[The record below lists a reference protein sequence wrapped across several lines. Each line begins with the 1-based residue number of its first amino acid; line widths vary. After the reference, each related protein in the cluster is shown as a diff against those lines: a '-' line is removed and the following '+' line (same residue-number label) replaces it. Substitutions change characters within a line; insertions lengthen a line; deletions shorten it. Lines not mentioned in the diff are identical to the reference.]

1 MSTPSAARIDD
12 GLLHTSIFAE
22 IASAVIE
29 IAISTAVNALAIG
42 LVALAAGVEV
52 CTLGFGTV
60 LAIGIVVGAVMLVTG
75 ASAKVH
81 EFAQWAGNKMFP
93 PGIEANIST
102 GSKNVSINSKRAARA
117 AFIMVPVTV
126 EASEPPEP
134 PDMSFIDSMS
144 EILSEMWRPTVA
156 SAAPGTTP
164 VDYDRILCKKH
175 PSPILPNV
183 IDTTV
188 AGADMGAGPMA
199 AAAADAPA
207 PGGTDGSAGPLSAF
221 GPTTATTVTTGL
233 GKDVDDISAL
243 SPSLQKDLKDLKNEG
258 WKVKYGEAGKGSFA
272 RRDPIEPLIILD
284 SNLKSDPKKAT
295 QVLAHEVGHA
305 KYPYVADVSS
315 KKAYVN
321 GALADEGAGSV
332 NNIKVQREIL
342 ATTGGKTDIGISGN
356 SANHKG
362 YNDAYDQYLKDGNN
376 AAANQKMGEVFGKGE
391 QVSRPPY
398 PPYEKYYGDW
408 YDKNYPQKK

>member
-22 IASAVIE
+22 IASTVIE
-29 IAISTAVNALAIG
+29 MAITFAVDALAIG

-117 AFIMVPVTV
+117 AFIMVPVSV
-126 EASEPPEP
+126 EASEPPEA
-134 PDMSFIDSMS
+134 PDISLLDSMS
-144 EILSEMWRPTVA
+144 QILSEMWRPTIA
-156 SAAPGTTP
+156 SAAPGTAP

-188 AGADMGAGPMA
+188 AGGESEADAKPAPVA
-199 AAAADAPA
+199 AAEP
-207 PGGTDGSAGPLSAF
+207 
-221 GPTTATTVTTGL
+221 VTEP
-233 GKDVDDISAL
+233 DL
-243 SPSLQKDLKDLKNEG
+243 SPPSFLTLSTLEGLKRGVTGEEAARRGALTRAVTLPAVAGSLGAVAAAPVGLAA
-258 WKVKYGEAGKGSFA
+258 GEAAGIAGA
-272 RRDPIEPLIILD
+272 AVG
-284 SNLKSDPKKAT
+284 KKA
-295 QVLAHEVGHA
+295 VEVA
-305 KYPYVADVSS
+305 TS
-315 KKAYVN
+315 KKAREVAVTVMQATAQVEKYMGVQPGLASAAPASA
-321 GALADEGAGSV
+321 GAITRA
-332 NNIKVQREIL
+332 
-342 ATTGGKTDIGISGN
+342 ATEAAK
-356 SANHKG
+356 
-362 YNDAYDQYLKDGNN
+362 N
-376 AAANQKMGEVFGKGE
+376 AAMNRGVPAVI
-391 QVSRPPY
+391 RPGLP
-398 PPYEKYYGDW
+398 K
-408 YDKNYPQKK
+408 

>member
-29 IAISTAVNALAIG
+29 MAITFAVDALAIG
-42 LVALAAGVEV
+42 LVALAVGVEV
-52 CTLGFGTV
+52 CSLGFGTV
-60 LAIGIVVGAVMLVTG
+60 LAIGIVVGAAMLVTG

-126 EASEPPEP
+126 EASEPPEA
-134 PDMSFIDSMS
+134 PDISLLDSMS
-144 EILSEMWRPTVA
+144 QILSEMWRPTIA

-188 AGADMGAGPMA
+188 AGGESEADPAPVA
-199 AAAADAPA
+199 SAAPA
-207 PGGTDGSAGPLSAF
+207 EMPEMSPPTFGTFSTFEGLKRGVTGDEAARRGALTRAVTLPAVAGSLGAVA
-221 GPTTATTVTTGL
+221 TAPVTA
-233 GKDVDDISAL
+233 IA
-243 SPSLQKDLKDLKNEG
+243 
-258 WKVKYGEAGKGSFA
+258 GEAAG
-272 RRDPIEPLIILD
+272 
-284 SNLKSDPKKAT
+284 
-295 QVLAHEVGHA
+295 
-305 KYPYVADVSS
+305 VA
-315 KKAYVN
+315 
-321 GALADEGAGSV
+321 GALAGKKAVEIATS
-332 NNIKVQREIL
+332 KTAREIAVTVMQ
-342 ATTGGKTDIGISGN
+342 ATAQIEKSMGVQPGLSSTAPASAGAITKAAVEAAKQSAWKRASTPLIS
-356 SANHKG
+356 
-362 YNDAYDQYLKDGNN
+362 
-376 AAANQKMGEVFGKGE
+376 
-391 QVSRPPY
+391 R
-398 PPYEKYYGDW
+398 
-408 YDKNYPQKK
+408 

>member
-29 IAISTAVNALAIG
+29 MAVNLAVDALAVG

-60 LAIGIVVGAVMLVTG
+60 LAIGIVVGAVMLLTG

-117 AFIMVPVTV
+117 AFIMTPVTV
-126 EASEPPEP
+126 EASEPPEA
-134 PDMSFIDSMS
+134 PDISLLDSMS
-144 EILSEMWRPTVA
+144 QILSEMWRPTIA

-188 AGADMGAGPMA
+188 SGEDMGSDPMA
-199 AAAADAPA
+199 LAAPAPAADAPA
-207 PGGTDGSAGPLSAF
+207 PGGAAPVA
-221 GPTTATTVTTGL
+221 TGL
-233 GKDVDDISAL
+233 GKDVDDIAAL
-243 SPSLQKDLKDLKNEG
+243 SPSLQQDLKDLTQNPDKSKQWRIVDG
-258 WKVKYGEAGKGSFA
+258 VPGDGSFA
-272 RRDPIEPLIILD
+272 TRSNKTITMDP
-284 SNLKSDPKKAT
+284 NLKSDPKQAT
-295 QVLAHEVGHA
+295 RVLAHEVGHA
-305 KYPYVADVSS
+305 KYPYVPDVSS
-315 KKAYVN
+315 KKAYIN
-321 GALADEGAGSV
+321 GALADEGAGTV

-342 ATTGGKTDIGISGN
+342 AATGGKTDIGIAGN

-362 YNDAYDQYLKDGNN
+362 YNDAYDQYQKDGNA
-376 AAANQKMGEVFGKGE
+376 AAANQKIGNVFGKGE
-391 QVSRPPY
+391 HASTTGKPL
-398 PPYEKYYGDW
+398 YEKHYGDW
-408 YDKNYPQKK
+408 YDANYPPKK